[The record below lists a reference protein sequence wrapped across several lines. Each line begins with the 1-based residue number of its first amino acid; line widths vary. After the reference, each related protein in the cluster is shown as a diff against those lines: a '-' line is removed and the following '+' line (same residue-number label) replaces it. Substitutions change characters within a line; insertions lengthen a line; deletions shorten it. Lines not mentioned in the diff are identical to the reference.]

1 MSLFDIFRGFFGF
14 PGPQRPRDPFFGGI
28 TREEDDED
36 EDEEGRGGAPWGP
49 RFGGPGSSEDFTFG
63 FGFGSED
70 EMRFHDNF
78 GFDELIRDFNRI
90 FGDLGAWTLPSRP
103 PELPGPEPETPA
115 ERRRE
120 GETIRDSMLKYPD
133 SHQARIFNRGSD
145 SEPGCSSPK
154 GVPDWDSK
162 RPLRG
167 FDDMWP
173 VTPDARPREDKDLD
187 SRVSQEGLGQVLQP
201 QPKSYFRSV
210 SVTKIT
216 GPDGTIEERRTV
228 VDSEGHKETTV
239 TRREADS
246 SSRDDSGTPRPPN
259 LGDSS
264 SFLDSFLGRWFRSW

>member
-14 PGPQRPRDPFFGGI
+14 PGPQRPRDPFFGGM

-49 RFGGPGSSEDFTFG
+49 RFGGPSSSEDFTFG

-103 PELPGPEPETPA
+103 PELPGPEPEPPT

-145 SEPGCSSPK
+145 SDQGHSSPK

-173 VTPDARPREDKDLD
+173 VTPDTRPREDKDLD
-187 SRVSQEGLGQVLQP
+187 SQVSQEGLGQVLQP

-216 GPDGTIEERRTV
+216 GPDGTVEERRTV
-228 VDSEGHKETTV
+228 VDSEGRKETTV

-259 LGDSS
+259 LGDNS

>member
-1 MSLFDIFRGFFGF
+1 MSLFDLFRGFFGF
-14 PGPQRPRDPFFGGI
+14 PAPQRRRDPFFGGM

-36 EDEEGRGGAPWGP
+36 EEEEEGGGTWGT
-49 RFGGPGSSEDFTFG
+49 RFGGPRSPEEFTFG
-63 FGFGSED
+63 FSFGPED

-90 FGDLGAWTLPSRP
+90 FGDMGAWTLPSRP
-103 PELPGPEPETPA
+103 PELPGPEPEAPN
-115 ERRRE
+115 EKQRE

-133 SHQARIFNRGSD
+133 SHQPKTFSGS
-145 SEPGCSSPK
+145 SESEVGHSSPK
-154 GVPDWDSK
+154 GGPDWDSK

-167 FDDMWP
+167 FGDRWP
-173 VTPDARPREDKDLD
+173 VIPDARTKEDKDLD
-187 SRVSQEGLGQVLQP
+187 SQVSKEGLGQVLQP

-216 GPDGTIEERRTV
+216 GPDGTVEERRTV

-239 TRREADS
+239 TRREADGNY
-246 SSRDDSGTPRPPN
+246 RDDSGTPRPPD

-264 SFLDSFLGRWFRSW
+264 SILNSFLGRWFRS